1 MELLDLLAVEC
12 DGMSGASL
20 AGVARAAASRALER
34 AVTSFAGHSDSSTDE
49 PSDGSS
55 SMMDCLVTKEDFENA
70 IQDVF
75 DSAKGSSYEEDDAEE
90 KPEENE
96 TPDEAK
102 SSDS

>member
-1 MELLDLLAVEC
+1 
-12 DGMSGASL
+12 
-20 AGVARAAASRALER
+20 
-34 AVTSFAGHSDSSTDE
+34 
-49 PSDGSS
+49 
-55 SMMDCLVTKEDFENA
+55 MMDCLVTKEDFENA